1 MTGGP
6 TPYNTHMAFAPIPD
20 VLEDLK
26 AGKPIVLVD
35 DEDRENEGDVVY
47 AAQTVTPEAVNFMLT
62 HARGVICVSL
72 TGEVCDRLHLHSQT
86 QYNTAQLGTAF
97 TVSVD
102 AHPKFGVTTG
112 VSASD
117 RSKTIAVAI

>member
-1 MTGGP
+1 MP
-6 TPYNTHMAFAPIPD
+6 FSPIQD

-47 AAQTVTPEAVNFMLT
+47 AAEKVTPEAVNFMSKY
-62 HARGVICVSL
+62 ARGLICLSL
-72 TGEVCDRLHLHSQT
+72 TGDRCDRLHLHSQV
-86 QYNTAQLGTAF
+86 QWNTAQLGTAF
-97 TVSVD
+97 TVTVD

-112 VSASD
+112 ISV
-117 RSKTIAVAI
+117 R